1 MKIDDDLISKLETL
15 SKLKLETSEKEILKS
30 ELGSIVDMFK
40 TIADIDTSGVQP
52 LRHMTDVVNVWREDA
67 AANGLS
73 TEQGLKN
80 APLREGSFFVVPKV
94 IE

>member
-1 MKIDDDLISKLETL
+1 MKIDDVLISKLETL
-15 SKLKLETSEKEILKS
+15 SRLKLEASEKEVLKL

-40 TIADIDTSGVQP
+40 KIADIDTTGVQP
-52 LRHMTDVVNVWREDA
+52 LRHMTDVVNVWREDE
-67 AANGLS
+67 AANGLT

-80 APLREGSFFVVPKV
+80 APLKEGPFFVVPKV